1 MSDKTLSELHDY
13 VQRTAEI
20 DESGDATLDEF
31 LLDQGTKGYPGIR
44 ELFTAYLVWAN
55 GENWE
60 QFLDHAKV
68 GDIPK

>member
-20 DESGDATLDEF
+20 DESGDATLVEYLAAQVEHANGLRTF
-31 LLDQGTKGYPGIR
+31 MI
-44 ELFTAYLVWAN
+44 AYLVWAN